1 MYDFHIHYL
10 AYIFQYSILWTG
22 LRGLMLAA
30 LLAALMSSLT
40 SILNSASSIM
50 TLDIW
55 HQFRKKASQ
64 SELMIVG
71 RVTVLVLIA
80 LSILWLPILQQTQGG
95 RFWFYVQ
102 SVRSYLIPP
111 LCMMFLLGLFWKR
124 TTEQVLRNDFNC
136 WYTFIVVFY
145 KKKNCTMWCFLKHS
159 MK

>member
-1 MYDFHIHYL
+1 
-10 AYIFQYSILWTG
+10 
-22 LRGLMLAA
+22 MLAA

-136 WYTFIVVFY
+136 CYTCIAVF
-145 KKKNCTMWCFLKHS
+145 
-159 MK
+159 